1 MTKKVAFSSLLGI
14 AGVSLLATNAFAAIE
29 TADAYINIEDATST
43 KYTIYWEA
51 ETKVDNT
58 APQIGVAAYI
68 YRNSSKVDSDS
79 RYPINTRRAFISDT
93 ISATAGTAKVLW
105 EIESFHHEY
114 DDDKNIVDEDED
126 YDSVTYDPVSLRVLD
141 DNTELDK
148 NLAEFEQ
155 EVIDD
160 ILKGTNLDLT
170 NYERY
175 RAFDVFEDNFSDSL
189 TSIVKDV
196 MDKQKTG
203 DILPTVFLNTSEGK
217 GYILEKKSDGT
228 SVIYLLKFDEDDLWK
243 VIDKKERKGNAFEA
257 L

>member
-93 ISATAGTAKVLW
+93 ISATAGTAVNADFILT
-105 EIESFHHEY
+105 HHRRFR
-114 DDDKNIVDEDED
+114 I
-126 YDSVTYDPVSLRVLD
+126 DPP
-141 DNTELDK
+141 
-148 NLAEFEQ
+148 
-155 EVIDD
+155 
-160 ILKGTNLDLT
+160 
-170 NYERY
+170 
-175 RAFDVFEDNFSDSL
+175 
-189 TSIVKDV
+189 
-196 MDKQKTG
+196 G
-203 DILPTVFLNTSEGK
+203 DFL
-217 GYILEKKSDGT
+217 L
-228 SVIYLLKFDEDDLWK
+228 VRW
-243 VIDKKERKGNAFEA
+243 
-257 L
+257 